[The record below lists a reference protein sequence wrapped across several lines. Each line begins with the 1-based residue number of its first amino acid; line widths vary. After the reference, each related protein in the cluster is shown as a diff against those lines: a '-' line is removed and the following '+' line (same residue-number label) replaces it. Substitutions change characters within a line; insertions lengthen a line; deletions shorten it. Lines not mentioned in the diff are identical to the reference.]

1 LGYLDI
7 YSSIILK
14 NSIDNDSNYNSK
26 FNALDYIFIITF
38 FAIVVFYIL
47 YFYYNLL
54 KKERNN
60 KNIKTPST
68 LISSAPKKRNSL
80 QKNGYHPRVESIRT
94 QTPMDSPRKKSIS
107 NHSSLISNNDSIIKS
122 SILPSINNNEIAERQ
137 SLKQQLYN
145 LTNNVNQDHGESHDQ
160 SNENIYSSYPLSPE
174 NCQNLSRLSI
184 ESVKGSEVTSLFFDA
199 NNEKE
204 DKRRSKA
211 ISFSKNKDIDE
222 NSFLYKNNDSNSI
235 SSISGHFDVN
245 EISVPSPVCNHEL
258 RCKSIVKSRNSL
270 LKIQQSMEDEPSNS
284 KDSYLNSDLY
294 IIESKERLI
303 SEGNSIFET
312 SSFTEE
318 IINRTDVSP
327 ETFKIPEI
335 HNIMPSIGGTSIK
348 NNDDY
353 IIENESYTYEQD
365 KLLESFYRNEDYVS
379 LNSSDIEEEKP
390 INLNSYGSTTVFD
403 NHLKRSK
410 NLKNDINDDDYI
422 KVRVSDEID
431 NENESIS
438 IEDSISSKDE
448 NQNKNIPDNTSYLG
462 TGRLNKNKID
472 VNNDD
477 IHSDS
482 ESILKN
488 LKYSD
493 NGDEMPLNSEEL
505 ELKVSSLNRKRNII
519 NRNKI
524 INTKKFS
531 SLLKKSVQRS
541 ESTEDEKENIN
552 IENIN
557 KIMAN
562 KRPPLEISND
572 IIVSSI
578 LTGHDDSEHTYYNKQ
593 NLSESTLSKFYNH
606 ENNSFN
612 FSSPSTL
619 AIIKRNNSSS
629 VYEYTN
635 NRSPYD
641 SNYRKL
647 RNLRMSSINMKRKPS
662 SRKINKTLIGKN
674 IIIENKS
681 NIDNGNHENYSGD
694 SSAGSSIGIGSVQEE
709 NLYQKEDVDLF
720 RSYSNPVPKTKLKN
734 VNETDLR
741 PVKRFYSTMQR
752 SHPSR
757 NYNTNFKYGEVFEII
772 KYKNNV
778 YNNNYNNSKYRENSQ
793 SLSNNDNHMYS
804 PISPEDEDFDRINYN
819 CSNELKN
826 ASIRRTL
833 SPTEYSSP
841 KECVINMI
849 KRKSP
854 ESSSNNVLF
863 DNNNN
868 NSNSFIP
875 DLEEQEKTRKKCQEL
890 YTASLFNKSI
900 YNNYSNNDTLNKNIL
915 SSSPA
920 KAYIRDDNNESVNK
934 IAALN
939 DTIHRSLSKLKRK
952 NSNRSNNL
960 NNNNSNNDN
969 NIKI

>member
-1 LGYLDI
+1 
-7 YSSIILK
+7 
-14 NSIDNDSNYNSK
+14 
-26 FNALDYIFIITF
+26 
-38 FAIVVFYIL
+38 
-47 YFYYNLL
+47 
-54 KKERNN
+54 
-60 KNIKTPST
+60 
-68 LISSAPKKRNSL
+68 
-80 QKNGYHPRVESIRT
+80 
-94 QTPMDSPRKKSIS
+94 MDSPRKKPIS
-107 NHSSLISNNDSIIKS
+107 NNNSLISSNDSIIKS
-122 SILPSINNNEIAERQ
+122 SILPSLNNNEIADRQ
-137 SLKQQLYN
+137 SLKQQIYN
-145 LTNNVNQDHGESHDQ
+145 LTNNVNQDHIEDHDQ
-160 SNENIYSSYPLSPE
+160 SNENIYSSYPLLSE

-184 ESVKGSEVTSLFFDA
+184 ESVKGSEITSLLFDA

-204 DKRRSKA
+204 EKRRSNA

-235 SSISGHFDVN
+235 SSISGNFDVN

-258 RCKSIVKSRNSL
+258 RCKSVIKNRNSL
-270 LKIQQSMEDEPSNS
+270 LKIQQSMEDEPNNS
-284 KDSYLNSDLY
+284 QDSYLNSDLY
-294 IIESKERLI
+294 IIESKEKLI
-303 SEGNSIFET
+303 SEGNSILGMN
-312 SSFTEE
+312 SFTEE
-318 IINRTDVSP
+318 IINGKDVSP

-335 HNIMPSIGGTSIK
+335 HNKIMPSIGSTSVK
-348 NNDDY
+348 NNDDD
-353 IIENESYTYEQD
+353 IVENESYTYDQD
-365 KLLESFYRNEDYVS
+365 KLLESFYKNGDYLS
-379 LNSSDIEEEKP
+379 LNSSDIEEDEKP
-390 INLNSYGSTTVFD
+390 INLNSCGSEIIFD
-403 NHLKRSK
+403 DHFKRSK
-410 NLKNDINDDDYI
+410 NLKNYINDDGYI

-431 NENESIS
+431 NETESIS

-448 NQNKNIPDNTSYLG
+448 NQNQNIPDNTSYLG
-462 TGRLNKNKID
+462 TNRLNENKID
-472 VNNDD
+472 VIGNES
-477 IHSDS
+477 HSDS
-482 ESILKN
+482 ESVLKN
-488 LKYSD
+488 KKYFD
-493 NGDEMPLNSEEL
+493 NGDEMPLYSEGL
-505 ELKVSSLNRKRNII
+505 ELKVASLNRKRKNII
-519 NRNKI
+519 NRNNSKRLG
-524 INTKKFS
+524 
-531 SLLKKSVQRS
+531 SLLKKPIQKPKI
-541 ESTEDEKENIN
+541 TEDEKENIN

-578 LTGHDDSEHTYYNKQ
+578 LTSHDDSEHTYYNKQ

-681 NIDNGNHENYSGD
+681 SIDNGNHENYSGD
-694 SSAGSSIGIGSVQEE
+694 SSTGSSIGIGSVQEE
-709 NLYQKEDVDLF
+709 NLYQKEDVDLY
-720 RSYSNPVPKTKLKN
+720 RSYSNPVPKTKLKHL
-734 VNETDLR
+734 NENDLR

-772 KYKNNV
+772 KYKNNI
-778 YNNNYNNSKYRENSQ
+778 YNSNNYNNGKYRENSQ
-793 SLSNNDNHMYS
+793 SLYNSDIQIYS
-804 PISPEDEDFDRINYN
+804 PVSPEDEDFDRINFN

-826 ASIRRTL
+826 AGIRRTL

-841 KECVINMI
+841 KECVINMV
-849 KRKSP
+849 KGKSP
-854 ESSSNNVLF
+854 KSLSNSELF

-868 NSNSFIP
+868 NNNNNNRNNSFIP
-875 DLEEQEKTRKKCQEL
+875 DLEEQEKTRKKYHEL
-890 YTASLFNKSI
+890 YNASLFNNSLYNS
-900 YNNYSNNDTLNKNIL
+900 YNNNDAINKNIL

-920 KAYIRDDNNESVNK
+920 KAYIRDDNNGSVNK
-934 IAALN
+934 ITVLS

-952 NSNRSNNL
+952 DSNRSNNL
-960 NNNNSNNDN
+960 NNNNNNNNYN